1 MNIAMTVRGYLPVP
15 RPTDMIYAPIDLA
28 AAIAQGMTERGHTV
42 DLYAPLGSEVRGV
55 HIETCNLRPLAKNQ
69 SEFADFLSNGE
80 RLNHYVPSL
89 WDNYMVD
96 AMFTKA
102 RKGQYDLLHFHHPE
116 IALPLSREHDD
127 IPVVH
132 TLHDPVYP
140 WYKELFELYD
150 SPNQHFISISNNQRR
165 DAPDLR
171 YAATVYNGINLDEW
185 AFGDTAEDYLLCAGR
200 IVREKGFKEAVEVAQ
215 ATGHRLLIIGPV
227 YPDHQGYFDQYI
239 KPHLNDKILYL
250 GYIEREQMYRY
261 YQKAKAFLMPIQW
274 EEPFGLTVTEAM
286 ACGTP
291 TIALRRG
298 AIPEVIKNN
307 KTGFIVNSIADMID
321 AVGKIDRIDRAA
333 CREHVAQNFSVEK
346 MLDGYEA
353 AYEKILRSR
362 KKLTRPY
369 VRSQMRKVVP
379 EAVRETMRETAAKT
393 KSTKL
398 GQKVSQVSKVA
409 KSTKST
415 GKNKKEQ

>member
-15 RPTDMIYAPIDLA
+15 RPADMIYAPIDLA
-28 AAIAQGMTERGHTV
+28 IAIAQGMTQRGHTV

-55 HIETCNLRPLAKNQ
+55 HIETCNLRPLARSQ
-69 SEFADFLSNGE
+69 SEFSDFLKNGE

-89 WDNYMVD
+89 WDNYVAD
-96 AMFTKA
+96 TMFARA

-116 IALPLSREHDD
+116 IALPLSREHAD

-171 YAATVYNGINLDEW
+171 YAATVYNGIDLDQW
-185 AFGDTAEDYLLCAGR
+185 AFDDTAEDFLLCAGR
-200 IVREKGFKEAVEVAQ
+200 IVPEKGFKEAIEVAQ

-274 EEPFGLTVTEAM
+274 EEPFGLTVVEAM

-291 TIALRRG
+291 VIALRRG
-298 AIPEVIKNN
+298 AIPEVVKNN
-307 KTGFIVNSIADMID
+307 KTGFIVNSIAEMTD
-321 AVGKIDRIDRAA
+321 AVKKIERINRAD
-333 CREHVAQNFSVEK
+333 CRDHVAQNFSFEK

-362 KKLTRPY
+362 KKLTTPY
-369 VRSQMRKVVP
+369 VRSKMRRVVP
-379 EAVRETMRETAAKT
+379 EVVRETVRETAKKAKPV
-393 KSTKL
+393 KL
-398 GQKVSQVSKVA
+398 GRNLTTKHKKSQSEDSK
-409 KSTKST
+409 K
-415 GKNKKEQ
+415 